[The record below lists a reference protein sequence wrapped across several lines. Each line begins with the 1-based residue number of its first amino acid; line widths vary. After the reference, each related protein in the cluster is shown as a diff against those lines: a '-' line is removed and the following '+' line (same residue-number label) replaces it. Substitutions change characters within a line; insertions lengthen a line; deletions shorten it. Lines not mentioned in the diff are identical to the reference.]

1 MPQVPDIR
9 IDRQSRNHLDHQSSA
24 SGRFHDALTVVCKW
38 QKASVTVK
46 LRITN
51 FEILKSSSNGQPSKS
66 MDDSSIGP
74 RMSQSSANTTN
85 RFRIASDSSLP
96 PPTQKDKTQRSPQSR
111 WKLKLVKNIGAF
123 TNQKERKKRASDSK
137 SPPKSVMGL
146 FWVFGLILKF
156 IFENSF

>member
-1 MPQVPDIR
+1 
-9 IDRQSRNHLDHQSSA
+9 
-24 SGRFHDALTVVCKW
+24 
-38 QKASVTVK
+38 
-46 LRITN
+46 
-51 FEILKSSSNGQPSKS
+51 

-123 TNQKERKKRASDSK
+123 TNPKERKKRASDSK

-146 FWVFGLILKF
+146 YFWAYFEIYFCKF
-156 IFENSF
+156 IPNNASMDHDHLNHEHS

>member
-1 MPQVPDIR
+1 
-9 IDRQSRNHLDHQSSA
+9 
-24 SGRFHDALTVVCKW
+24 
-38 QKASVTVK
+38 
-46 LRITN
+46 
-51 FEILKSSSNGQPSKS
+51 

-123 TNQKERKKRASDSK
+123 TNQKLK
-137 SPPKSVMGL
+137 STFKIGN
-146 FWVFGLILKF
+146 GLILRF
-156 IFENSF
+156 WAFFENDF